1 MLMRTFLFR
10 CAPFLC
16 TLLIIGWSPL
26 ASAMADDVWP
36 QWRGPDGQGHADA
49 TNLPVNFDRERHTV
63 WERELPGKGWSS
75 PVVADGKIWMTT
87 AVETEP
93 TEEDLKRAKEAS
105 TGIPLA
111 ISGSVSM
118 RAICVDWKTG
128 ELLHDIELMVE
139 EEPQPIHT
147 LNSYASPSP
156 IIEAGRLYCYFGA
169 HGTACLDVGTGQV
182 LWTNHEIQIAH
193 ENGPG
198 STPVLWGD
206 HLIVH
211 CDGSDEQYVVA
222 INKTTGKTAWKTAR
236 SGELH
241 DNPQFKKSYGTPIVI
256 ELEGKPVLIS
266 PGADWLYAYNPN
278 DGHELW
284 KVGYG
289 ELGFS
294 IVPRPVYGNGKIF
307 MSTSFMQPR
316 ILAIDVTS
324 EQPKIAWQV
333 KKQAPTMPSPLLVEN
348 RLYFVSERGIMSC
361 VDAATGEAKWSE
373 RLGGNFCSSPL
384 FANGKIYVGNRNGV
398 MFVLQPGDQ
407 FKLLARNQMDSG
419 IMASPVALDRSLL
432 IRTEDALVRLQQD

>member
-1 MLMRTFLFR
+1 M
-10 CAPFLC
+10 
-16 TLLIIGWSPL
+16 
-26 ASAMADDVWP
+26 
-36 QWRGPDGQGHADA
+36 
-49 TNLPVNFDRERHTV
+49 
-63 WERELPGKGWSS
+63 
-75 PVVADGKIWMTT
+75 
-87 AVETEP
+87 
-93 TEEDLKRAKEAS
+93 
-105 TGIPLA
+105 
-111 ISGSVSM
+111 
-118 RAICVDWKTG
+118 
-128 ELLHDIELMVE
+128 
-139 EEPQPIHT
+139 
-147 LNSYASPSP
+147 
-156 IIEAGRLYCYFGA
+156 
-169 HGTACLDVGTGQV
+169 
-182 LWTNHEIQIAH
+182 
-193 ENGPG
+193 
-198 STPVLWGD
+198 LWGD